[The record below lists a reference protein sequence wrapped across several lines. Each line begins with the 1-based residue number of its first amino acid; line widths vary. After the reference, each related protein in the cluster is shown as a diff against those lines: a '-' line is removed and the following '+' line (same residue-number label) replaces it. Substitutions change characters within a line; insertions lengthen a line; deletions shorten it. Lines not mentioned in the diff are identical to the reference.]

1 MSKIVT
7 CDYLDHYFQINLF
20 VCCFLG
26 DIAKSEQLYQEMLDQ
41 SFRPNAAT
49 YAVRIRTYLTA

>member
-1 MSKIVT
+1 M
-7 CDYLDHYFQINLF
+7 
-20 VCCFLG
+20 FLG